1 MKDLKRVNSAVILLA
16 AFFLLMCYVAS
27 FAGTTGKIAGVVVDK
42 ATGEPLIGAS
52 IMIEGTKM
60 GNMSMVDGS
69 YFILNVPPGT
79 YDITARLIGYQP
91 VKVTG
96 VLVKVDVTTEVNFDL
111 AASAVEVEAITV
123 IGERAVIQKDIT
135 ANVRNIQTEQIEKM
149 PVKQIEEI
157 LRTQVGFVTRNN
169 EIHVRGGRA
178 GEVLYIV
185 DGVETRDPLG
195 GLGLV
200 KGGMNVTASNI
211 EEIDIL
217 KGGFDAEY
225 GNVQSAAVNIVTK
238 EGSNKVTQGHI
249 EFLTDDL
256 GHPSLN
262 KYSFNGDRLEFSLS
276 GPEPLFTRYLLPALG
291 IKFTGDKVSYFLN
304 ANAYKT
310 DTHMD
315 INEYATAKTAK
326 RFKVDDILGFNI
338 PERINNQYSLGLKL
352 SYRASPD
359 KKVVFSY
366 KRNLDRYT
374 LFFDPTSETRGDVS
388 VWQYRYTPSTLPQ
401 FESKSNL
408 MSLHFTHNVSKSS
421 FYELTLSRYV
431 AEFFMG
437 PGNPKN
443 PGSTVTPGDFLFY
456 YEWEGY
462 EDVNQNGVWDNAE
475 EYLDVN
481 ANGIYDEGEPFIDTN
496 KGKNGVY
503 DPGEPFTDYYPYN
516 GQYDLG
522 ERFVD
527 LPGDGRWN
535 NAEPFT
541 DTDSNGVFDPDRQ
554 RMARGAAGIDQPE
567 PYWDGDE
574 VIGEP
579 FIDVNKNGLFDG
591 DTIDIFITAPGSPE
605 NHDLDFDGQYDGP
618 NINWLLEGYRDLNKN
633 GVYDP
638 GEPHVPFID
647 YNKNGIYDPPNN
659 MWDPGE
665 PYTDLNGN
673 GRYDGIDGFYDRGY
687 ERRCYYQNRKSTLWT
702 MKFDYTNQ
710 FNKEHQLKTGLH
722 LEYNHLYMADVRYPY
737 YVYDGIPDGA
747 PWPDHGIFRDF
758 YDREPIRGA
767 WYIQD
772 KIEYGAMIAKLGFR
786 WDFFI
791 QDKGVT
797 KIAPDSVENPLRSE
811 VDEGKHKISPRLGV
825 SYPITDKAKVYFNY
839 GWFYQLPELRYMY
852 ARTTQGAAGLKLYGN
867 YNLDYMKQVQ
877 YELGIQ
883 YAISESY
890 KLDIAGFYKDY
901 YDQLNT
907 EEMREGPITW
917 EYYRNMDYA
926 RARGMELQLD
936 KRYGG
941 YVSGYINYQYAFAY
955 GKSSAEVSNYYDR
968 FEEGKI
974 PIQEFP
980 LDWDVRHQLTF
991 SLDLRIPPQEHP
1003 RLFGFKVPDSW
1014 GINVL
1019 WQYGSGF
1026 PFTPDPSYP
1035 GMHLRLK
1042 EQPLPNSE
1050 RMPATSNV
1058 DLRFNKDFEMWKL
1071 NYSFVIWV
1079 SNVFDVRN
1087 IYQVY
1092 STTGRPY
1099 TGQNKLSSELG
1110 GPIIFSGSEIQD
1122 NPLNYGPGRN
1132 IRLGISVNF

>member
-1 MKDLKRVNSAVILLA
+1 MKDLKRATPLLILLA
-16 AFFLLMCYVAS
+16 SFFLLSWYVIS
-27 FAGTTGKIAGVVVDK
+27 YAGTTGKIAGNVVDK

-52 IMIEGTKM
+52 ILIEGTRM

-69 YFILNVPPGT
+69 YYIINVSPGT
-79 YDITARLIGYQP
+79 YDVTAKLIGYQSVT
-91 VKVTG
+91 VKG
-96 VLVKVDVTTEVNFDL
+96 VRVRVDVTTEVHFDL
-111 AASAVEVEAITV
+111 SASAVEVEAITV
-123 IGERAVIQKDIT
+123 YGEREVIQKDIT

-149 PVKQIEEI
+149 PVKEIEDI

-185 DGVETRDPLG
+185 DGVETRDPIG
-195 GLGLV
+195 GLGIV

-249 EFLTDDL
+249 EFLTDDF
-256 GHPSLN
+256 GHSKLN
-262 KYSFNGDRLEFSLS
+262 KYSFNGDRLEVSLS
-276 GPEPLFTRYLLPALG
+276 GPEPLFTRYVLPALG
-291 IKFTGDKVSYFLN
+291 IKFTGDKVSYFLS
-304 ANAYKT
+304 AEAYKT

-326 RFKVDDILGFNI
+326 RFKVDDVLGFDLS
-338 PERINNQYSLGLKL
+338 ERMSNQYSAGLKL
-352 SYRASPD
+352 AYRASPD

-366 KRNLDRYT
+366 KKNFDRYT

-388 VWQYRYTPSTLPQ
+388 VWQYRYTPGTLPQ
-401 FESKSNL
+401 FESKSSL

-421 FYELTLSRYV
+421 FYEIRLSRYI
-431 AEFFMG
+431 ADFFMA
-437 PGNPKN
+437 PGDPNT
-443 PGSTVTPGDFLFY
+443 PGGHVTPGDFLFY
-456 YEWEGY
+456 TEWESF
-462 EDVNQNGVWDNAE
+462 EDINQNGSWDPAE
-475 EYLDVN
+475 KYLDVN
-481 ANGIYDEGEPFIDTN
+481 LNGQYDLGEPFEDTN
-496 KGKNGVY
+496 KGKNGVW
-503 DPGEPFTDYYPYN
+503 DPGEPFSDTNRDGVHQSSEAY
-516 GQYDLG
+516 
-522 ERFVD
+522 VD
-527 LPGDGRWN
+527 LSGDGRWN
-535 NAEPFT
+535 AAEPLS

-554 RMARGAAGIDQPE
+554 RTAYGATGIDEPE

-574 VIGEP
+574 VLGEP
-579 FIDVNKNGLFDG
+579 FEDVNGDG
-591 DTIDIFITAPGSPE
+591 VYDDTIDIFNTHWDPAL
-605 NHDLDFDGQYDGP
+605 NHDLSLNGEYDGP
-618 NINWLLEGYRDLNKN
+618 GDWDFRDMNQN
-633 GVYDP
+633 GIYDP
-638 GEPHVPFID
+638 GEPCVPFID
-647 YNKNGIYDPPNN
+647 YNGNGVYDPANSR
-659 MWDPGE
+659 WDPGE

-673 GRYDGIDGFYDRGY
+673 GRFDSRDGFYDRGY
-687 ERRCYYQNRKSTLWT
+687 ERRCYYQHRKSTLWT
-702 MKFDYTNQ
+702 LKSDYTSQ
-710 FNKEHQLKTGLH
+710 VTKEHQIKTGVQ
-722 LEYNHLYMADVRYPY
+722 LEHNRLYMADVRYPY
-737 YVYDGIPDGA
+737 YIYDGIPDGA

-758 YDREPIRGA
+758 YDRTPIRGA

-786 WDFFI
+786 WDFLI
-791 QDKGVT
+791 QDRGVT
-797 KIAPDSVENPLRSE
+797 KIAPDSVENPLREE
-811 VDEGKHKISPRLGV
+811 VDEGKSKISPRLGV

-907 EEMREGPITW
+907 EEMRQGPITW
-917 EYYRNMDYA
+917 EYYKNMDYA
-926 RARGMELQLD
+926 RARGIELQLD

-941 YVSGYINYQYAFAY
+941 YISGYMNYQYAFAY

-974 PIQEFP
+974 PIQEYP
-980 LDWDVRHQLTF
+980 LNWDVRHQITL
-991 SLDLRIPPQEHP
+991 SLDLRIPAREHP
-1003 RLFGFKVPDSW
+1003 RIFGFKMPDKW
-1014 GINVL
+1014 GLNVL

-1026 PFTPDPSYP
+1026 PFTPDASFP
-1035 GMHLRLK
+1035 GMHLTLK
-1042 EQPLPNSE
+1042 ERPLPNSK

-1058 DLRFNKDFEMWKL
+1058 DLRFNKDFEIWKL
-1071 NYSFVIWV
+1071 NYSFVVWIN
-1079 SNVFDVRN
+1079 NVFDVRN
-1087 IYQVY
+1087 VYQVY
-1092 STTGRPY
+1092 TNTGRAN
-1099 TGQNKLSSELG
+1099 TGQNKLSDDLG
-1110 GPIIFSGSEIQD
+1110 GPLVLSGREIEE